1 MSTVQSLTPV
11 WLCDPTDIL
20 QHARLP
26 CPSPT
31 PGSCSNTCPLSHWC
45 HPTISSSVVPF
56 SSRLQSFLTSGSF
69 LMSQFFASG
78 GQSRPKYW
86 SFSFNINPSNEYSG
100 LISFRM
106 GWLDLFSEHLASA
119 MGFPGGSEVKASA
132 WNAGDPGF
140 NPWVGKIPWRRKWQP
155 TPIFLPGESH
165 GWRSL
170 VGYSSRGHK
179 ELDTTEQ
186 LHFSLWAKVMTLSW
200 EAHDKGLEVTFE
212 E

>member
-11 WLCDPTDIL
+11 WLCDPMDIL

-100 LISFRM
+100 LISFRI
-106 GWLDLFSEHLASA
+106 D
-119 MGFPGGSEVKASA
+119 
-132 WNAGDPGF
+132 
-140 NPWVGKIPWRRKWQP
+140 WVN
-155 TPIFLPGESH
+155 L
-165 GWRSL
+165 
-170 VGYSSRGHK
+170 
-179 ELDTTEQ
+179 
-186 LHFSLWAKVMTLSW
+186 
-200 EAHDKGLEVTFE
+200 LEVQGTLESSATPQFKSINSLALSFLYSPTLISINDYWKKKKA
-212 E
+212 

>member
-11 WLCDPTDIL
+11 WLCDPMDIL

-100 LISFRM
+100 LISFRIDWVNLLEVQ
-106 GWLDLFSEHLASA
+106 GTLESSATPQFKSINSLALSFLYSPTLISINDYWKKKSIA
-119 MGFPGGSEVKASA
+119 VTWWTF
-132 WNAGDPGF
+132 
-140 NPWVGKIPWRRKWQP
+140 VGK
-155 TPIFLPGESH
+155 
-165 GWRSL
+165 
-170 VGYSSRGHK
+170 VG
-179 ELDTTEQ
+179 
-186 LHFSLWAKVMTLSW
+186 KVF
-200 EAHDKGLEVTFE
+200 AF
-212 E
+212 